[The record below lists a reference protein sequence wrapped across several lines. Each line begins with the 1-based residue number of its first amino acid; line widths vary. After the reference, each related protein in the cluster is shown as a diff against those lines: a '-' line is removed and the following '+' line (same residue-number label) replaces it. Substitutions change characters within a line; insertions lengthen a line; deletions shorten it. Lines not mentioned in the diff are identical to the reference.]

1 MSNLL
6 YYPYIDLP
14 KTDWSLRTLMYYD
27 TIGSIVPNSY
37 FHYPEENY
45 EPFMLELVRSDL
57 VVPIDPIAA
66 IDRPNEI
73 SRPFIR
79 LIESNLGKL
88 RVQQKGFAQSNAVY
102 ARIHGDKFDNEIFYH
117 LQEMGL
123 AERKDNNWY
132 SVEKKTANN
141 LMYYLATIVSAKTN
155 RLPVTDQMSTFRFKK
170 TLKLEQKKRETI
182 LTELIP
188 YPEEMNLLH
197 LQRFKERHSELA
209 VQFRNRVEQI
219 VHDPSIKEGTSLF
232 HYKMAEMIDC
242 KDELVARMEETH
254 GIGKLFFGTVC
265 GLISGVSNLIDPNP
279 LNLIGTL
286 AGFGNAVNSAL
297 QIERAENVFDQSG
310 MKYLALANY
319 KLKK

>member
-1 MSNLL
+1 
-6 YYPYIDLP
+6 
-14 KTDWSLRTLMYYD
+14 
-27 TIGSIVPNSY
+27 
-37 FHYPEENY
+37 
-45 EPFMLELVRSDL
+45 MLELVRSHL
-57 VVPIDPIAA
+57 VVPIDPIAVL
-66 IDRPNEI
+66 DHPNEI
-73 SRPFIR
+73 SRPFVR
-79 LIESNLGKL
+79 LIESNQGKL
-88 RVQQKGFAQSNAVY
+88 RVQQKGFAQSNALD

-141 LMYYLATIVSAKTN
+141 LMYYLATVVSAKTN
-155 RLPVTDQMSTFRFKK
+155 RLPVTDQMSTLRFKK
-170 TLKLEQKKRETI
+170 TLKLEQHKRETI

-219 VHDPSIKEGTSLF
+219 VHDPSIKEGTSRF

-242 KDELVARMEETH
+242 KEELVARMKETN
-254 GIGKLFFGTVC
+254 GIGKLIFGTVC
-265 GLISGVSNLIDPNP
+265 GLISSASSLMDPNP
-279 LNLIGTL
+279 FNLIGTL
-286 AGFGNAVNSAL
+286 AGFGNAVHSAL
-297 QIERAENVFDQSG
+297 QIERPEKVIDQTG
-310 MKYLALANY
+310 MKYLALAEY